1 MAKQPVGEA
10 TEEIP
15 DDIGR
20 LDFEEAIAALEEIVQ
35 SLESGAVG
43 LEDSIAMYTRGA
55 LLKRHCEAKLR
66 AATEKVERIVVGPAG
81 EAAGTEPAEFD

>member
-10 TEEIP
+10 SEEIP
-15 DDIGR
+15 DDIAR
-20 LDFEEAIAALEEIVQ
+20 LDFEAAIAALEEIVQ
-35 SLESGAVG
+35 KLESGAVG

-66 AATEKVERIVVGPAG
+66 AAAEKVERIVVGPAG
-81 EAAGTEPAEFD
+81 DAAGTEPAEFD